1 MANERVEMANGL
13 VQQDIQL
20 SLYSFIDRPWCLA
33 IFKLVV
39 K

>member
-1 MANERVEMANGL
+1 MVNERAEMANGL

-20 SLYSFIDRPWCLA
+20 SLYSFIDRPRCPA
-33 IFKLVV
+33 MFKLVV

>member
-1 MANERVEMANGL
+1 MVNERVEMVNGL

-20 SLYSFIDRPWCLA
+20 SLHSFIDRPRCPA

>member
-1 MANERVEMANGL
+1 MANERVEMANGV

-20 SLYSFIDRPWCLA
+20 SLYSFIDRPECPA
-33 IFKLVV
+33 VSKLVV